1 MRIRI
6 LPLTP
11 ETVGDVTTTPFVL
24 VLDRESDLDSAPWK
38 HEMAMRFKESIG
50 ARCLII
56 SDEPVWLDA
65 SALDFPNDIIARI
78 ESLVQR

>member
-38 HEMAMRFKESIG
+38 NEMAMSFKESIG
-50 ARCLII
+50 ARCVII
-56 SDEPVWLDA
+56 SNEPVWLDA
-65 SALDFPNDIIARI
+65 STLTLSDDIIARI